1 MPMRTLLLTL
11 ASLATAGTAGASSL
25 ENVIP
30 GSNANS
36 VSQFS
41 CTHCPPL
48 VVKKTSNYIVPDV
61 APGTERVERKEIN
74 GEMKLVRTEA
84 WLGGSPVV
92 FISKAPEEP
101 VKAAQVEPEPQQ
113 LLPGVAS
120 AAADG
125 VPADAPAAAI
135 AVIDTTAKT
144 GAVTTASMA
153 EMGAV
158 TPQNSHSQEVDL
170 ENFQLRLK

>member
-1 MPMRTLLLTL
+1 
-11 ASLATAGTAGASSL
+11 
-25 ENVIP
+25 
-30 GSNANS
+30 
-36 VSQFS
+36 
-41 CTHCPPL
+41 
-48 VVKKTSNYIVPDV
+48 
-61 APGTERVERKEIN
+61 VERKEIN

-113 LLPGVAS
+113 LPDVAS
-120 AAADG
+120 AADS

-153 EMGAV
+153 EIGAV

>member
-1 MPMRTLLLTL
+1 MRTLLLTL
-11 ASLATAGTAGASSL
+11 ASLAAAGTAGASSL

-48 VVKKTSNYIVPDV
+48 VVKKTSNYIVPEV

-113 LLPGVAS
+113 LPGMTSVVDS
-120 AAADG
+120 

-153 EMGAV
+153 EIGAV